1 MGGYPIEII
10 LIEIILD
17 SVDEKY
23 ILKDTLP
30 YCRGIS
36 RLKTN
41 QLPITEG
48 G

>member
-1 MGGYPIEII
+1 MGGYP
-10 LIEIILD
+10 IEIILD

-23 ILKDTLP
+23 ILKDALL
-30 YCRGIS
+30 YCSGAS
-36 RLKTN
+36 RLETN